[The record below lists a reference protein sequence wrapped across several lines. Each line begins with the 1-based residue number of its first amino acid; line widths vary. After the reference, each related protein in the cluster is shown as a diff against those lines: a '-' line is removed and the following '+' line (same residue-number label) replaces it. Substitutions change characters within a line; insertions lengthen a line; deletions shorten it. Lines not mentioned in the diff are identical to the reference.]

1 MKAPPNGVRIVM
13 EAICVLKDIKPEK
26 VTDAAT
32 GKKVEDY
39 WPPAKKLL
47 GDMKFLEGLLKY
59 DKVKFEKLK
68 LWSFFFIDIFTY

>member
-13 EAICVLKDIKPEK
+13 EAICVLKEIKPEK
-26 VTDAAT
+26 VADAN

-59 DKVKFEKLK
+59 DKVIL
-68 LWSFFFIDIFTY
+68 